1 MQGKDDIIM
10 VRSERKIK
18 KYEIILCILVLAVI
32 AAGLL
37 LPETGNLVLLDELC
51 NAAVIWIACIF
62 VIMRI
67 LRNRTAMR
75 ILRNRT
81 ALSFSGKAVGAAAV
95 IVCMA
100 AALWFSKDIVPD
112 LAAGPQTAI
121 LTDIQL
127 SRTQAHTGIFS
138 HHYYLLGIDP
148 QGEKIRVE
156 ISGQDYYLL
165 GIDLQGEKI
174 RVEISGQD
182 YERLETA
189 GSVLIE
195 YYPNTKRAVKLLP
208 V

>member
-1 MQGKDDIIM
+1 M

-18 KYEIILCILVLAVI
+18 KYESILCILVLAVI

-62 VIMRI
+62 VI
-67 LRNRTAMR
+67 MR

-127 SRTQAHTGIFS
+127 SGTQAHTG
-138 HHYYLLGIDP
+138 
-148 QGEKIRVE
+148 
-156 ISGQDYYLL
+156 
-165 GIDLQGEKI
+165 KI

>member
-10 VRSERKIK
+10 GRSERKIK

-67 LRNRTAMR
+67 LRNRTA
-75 ILRNRT
+75 
-81 ALSFSGKAVGAAAV
+81 LSFSGKAVGAAVV

-100 AALWFSKDIVPD
+100 AALWFSKDIVSD
-112 LAAGPQTAI
+112 LAAGLQTAT

-127 SRTQAHTGIFS
+127 SGPQAHTGIFS
-138 HHYYLLGIDP
+138 HHYYLLGIN
-148 QGEKIRVE
+148 
-156 ISGQDYYLL
+156 S
-165 GIDLQGEKI
+165 QGEKI

>member
-67 LRNRTAMR
+67 LRNRTA
-75 ILRNRT
+75 
-81 ALSFSGKAVGAAAV
+81 LSFSGKAVGAAVV
-95 IVCMA
+95 IVCMT
-100 AALWFSKDIVPD
+100 AALWFSKDIVSD
-112 LAAGPQTAI
+112 LAAGPQTAT

-127 SRTQAHTGIFS
+127 SGTQAHTGIFS
-138 HHYYLLGIDP
+138 HHY
-148 QGEKIRVE
+148 
-156 ISGQDYYLL
+156 
-165 GIDLQGEKI
+165 
-174 RVEISGQD
+174 
-182 YERLETA
+182 
-189 GSVLIE
+189 
-195 YYPNTKRAVKLLP
+195 
-208 V
+208 

>member
-10 VRSERKIK
+10 GRSERKIK

-67 LRNRTAMR
+67 LRNRTA
-75 ILRNRT
+75 
-81 ALSFSGKAVGAAAV
+81 LSFSGKAVGAAVV

-100 AALWFSKDIVPD
+100 AALWFSKDIGLD
-112 LAAGPQTAI
+112 LAAGPQTAT

-127 SRTQAHTGIFS
+127 SKAQAHTGIFS
-138 HHYYLLGIDP
+138 HHYYLTGSDNNGVTLRAEITGEEYSRLP
-148 QGEKIRVE
+148 QGGTV
-156 ISGQDYYLL
+156 
-165 GIDLQGEKI
+165 
-174 RVEISGQD
+174 
-182 YERLETA
+182 T
-189 GSVLIE
+189 IE
-195 YYPNTKRAVKLLP
+195 YYEHTRRIVK
-208 V
+208 VY